1 LPAAVQVAAEFK
13 AIVQVA
19 VEVPVDIERTLD
31 LQLLPVLQLQ
41 LQ

>member
-1 LPAAVQVAAEFK
+1 LPVAVQVAAEFK

>member
-1 LPAAVQVAAEFK
+1 VAVQVAAEFK

-41 LQ
+41 